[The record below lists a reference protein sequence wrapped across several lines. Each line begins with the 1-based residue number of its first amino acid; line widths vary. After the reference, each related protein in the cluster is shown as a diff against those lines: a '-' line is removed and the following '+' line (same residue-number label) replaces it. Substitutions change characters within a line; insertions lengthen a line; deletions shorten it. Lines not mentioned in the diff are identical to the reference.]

1 MHHKTYSSALAGHT
15 HVRSALRFVLTLCTK
30 SPSATHMV
38 CEKGLRLFVIQQPS
52 YASISSSNASLKI
65 SVHTDLSAEDKVP
78 HWTSYKETTNEEV
91 LVAVHNT
98 ARNLLSCFPT
108 FTMYYFLN
116 LGWIVLCL
124 CVSAWNWFGHGHH

>member
-1 MHHKTYSSALAGHT
+1 
-15 HVRSALRFVLTLCTK
+15 
-30 SPSATHMV
+30 MV
-38 CEKGLRLFVIQQPS
+38 CEKGLRLFVFQQPS

-98 ARNLLSCFPT
+98 ARNLLSGFPT
-108 FTMYYFLN
+108 FTMYYLVN
-116 LGWIVLCL
+116 SKWIF
-124 CVSAWNWFGHGHH
+124 CVFVCKSLELVRELASLKEGSI